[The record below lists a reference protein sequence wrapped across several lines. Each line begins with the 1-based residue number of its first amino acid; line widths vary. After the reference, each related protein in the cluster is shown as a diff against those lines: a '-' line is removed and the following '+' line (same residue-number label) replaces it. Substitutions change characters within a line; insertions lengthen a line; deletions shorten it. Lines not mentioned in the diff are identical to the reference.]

1 MAVRVLYLIR
11 HGQHDLNNPSGS
23 SLGGPLT
30 PLGIRQAEITAK
42 TLAMKPISSIH
53 SSSLNRADQTAKIIA
68 KEFPAMN
75 VQTTDLLWECIP
87 TLTPKLQL
95 EMPNYNDAL
104 AAQDRRRAEIAF
116 RRYFKVAKRSDRH
129 DIIICHGNLIRFF
142 ITLVLKADPSSW
154 VRMDLANCGISQ
166 VLIQPEG
173 DMALLC
179 HNDWSHLPKELR
191 TSTLRPPEK

>member
-104 AAQDRRRAEIAF
+104 AAQDRRPNHNDLR
-116 RRYFKVAKRSDRH
+116 VVLH
-129 DIIICHGNLIRFF
+129 
-142 ITLVLKADPSSW
+142 TLVQRRESGHTGFA
-154 VRMDLANCGISQ
+154 GT
-166 VLIQPEG
+166 
-173 DMALLC
+173 
-179 HNDWSHLPKELR
+179 HLGEVAGA
-191 TSTLRPPEK
+191 